1 MSFSNSRTMSHI
13 EWIKK
18 DSLIANVPCDIL
30 LYLFGDL
37 RALVVDAQRR
47 KIDRASQFD
56 PRCSARLGDNNE
68 TTQSREGEAIR
79 TLRRPSAWRRQVK
92 MR

>member
-30 LYLFGDL
+30 SYLFGDL
-37 RALVVDAQRR
+37 RALIVDAQRR
-47 KIDRASQFD
+47 KIDKGFTVFLSLILAVPQDLVTTTR
-56 PRCSARLGDNNE
+56 RLKVE
-68 TTQSREGEAIR
+68 
-79 TLRRPSAWRRQVK
+79 K
-92 MR
+92 

>member
-30 LYLFGDL
+30 SYLDLFGDL
-37 RALVVDAQRR
+37 RALIVDAQRR
-47 KIDRASQFD
+47 KIDKGFTVFLSLILAVPQDLVTTTR
-56 PRCSARLGDNNE
+56 RLTVE
-68 TTQSREGEAIR
+68 
-79 TLRRPSAWRRQVK
+79 K
-92 MR
+92 